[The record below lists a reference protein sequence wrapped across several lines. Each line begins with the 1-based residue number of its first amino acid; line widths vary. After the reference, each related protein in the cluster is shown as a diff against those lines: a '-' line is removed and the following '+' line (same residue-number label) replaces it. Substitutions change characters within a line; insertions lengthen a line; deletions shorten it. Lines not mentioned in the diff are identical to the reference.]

1 MWIICLLLFVAKTQ
15 ADNLRFFFIRASC
28 LGGASSPSIFRVRL
42 PEPGSEDRVAPGMG
56 LPIVLV

>member
-1 MWIICLLLFVAKTQ
+1 MYVDYLPPTFCGKTQ
-15 ADNLRFFFIRASC
+15 ADDLRFFIRASC

-42 PEPGSEDRVAPGMG
+42 PEPGSEDRVASGMG